1 MSLLSQDPRKI
12 AGMSQTLLREA
23 RRAKR
28 AGYGQLANQLAEAG
42 TERKIQEKL
51 AGGAQKLEQR
61 EAAVGDLMAREASN
75 LNRQQLAGRQAFAKE
90 LRDMAKSG
98 PAGTN
103 VLGYAQSQGAKYG
116 LSASQI
122 SSFFDREKL
131 RRTVPGAVTPPTT
144 PGTTQPPTTPGATPP
159 ATATGTN
166 PAPSTGSMFNNLPMY
181 TGPYPVNPAPG
192 TGSFT
197 TLPAPANGV
206 GQTIPLMSGGQKQES
221 ILERLDRQQRETRSA
236 RKLI

>member
-28 AGYGQLANQLAEAG
+28 AGYGSLANQLAEAG

-144 PGTTQPPTTPGATPP
+144 
-159 ATATGTN
+159 ATGTN

-221 ILERLDRQQRETRSA
+221 ILERLDRQQREARSA
-236 RKLI
+236 RKII